1 MTLSPRFPWLLLAP
15 LLTAIAVAGFPPPVS
30 AQGSPFWWGGGGWS
44 YPAARP
50 RNAVR
55 PRGTARQNSRVEES
69 KPLTKEQNETKKAEK
84 TPTGPLFAV
93 VSLSDQRISVYNA
106 DGLVARSRISSGM
119 PGYRTPTG
127 IFTIIQ
133 RNRYHRSNIYAGA
146 PMPYMQR
153 LTWSGIALH
162 QGVVP
167 GYPASHGCIRLPGS
181 FAVDLWGMTRIG
193 ERVVVAQHDVSPEDF
208 SHPRLPA
215 PAMQPPPMVAS
226 GQGAPPLKPG
236 SGQAGAG
243 LTQVATADQAVP
255 AALTAPAN
263 PRLLNPMEY
272 ARELKAKAAADGAE
286 AARAVKAA
294 VETAAAK
301 AAAARRAA
309 ADFRQALAAQE
320 RAEAKVAARAKAIA
334 TARTAE
340 AAEVAETAKADAEAE
355 LAAAVRAVEAAQAAE
370 RRAAEEAREAQRAW
384 REATRAVEEAEQLAK
399 EATRRAAPV
408 SVLISR
414 KSQRIY
420 VRQAL
425 RPVLDAPVTIRN
437 PEAPI
442 GTHLY
447 IASAADADGRTLSW
461 SVISVPSSNSA
472 GSAERAANAKKERG
486 EGVKQEARAEPSNA
500 AEALERVELAPD
512 VSTRIS
518 ELLWAGGSLI
528 ISDQPLSSE
537 TSAVGT
543 DIVVTTR

>member
-1 MTLSPRFPWLLLAP
+1 MTLSPRIPWLLLAP
-15 LLTAIAVAGFPPPVS
+15 LLAGVAVAGFPLPVS
-30 AQGSPFWWGGGGWS
+30 AQSSPFWWGGGGWS
-44 YPAARP
+44 YPSARP
-50 RNAVR
+50 RYAVR
-55 PRGTARQNSRVEES
+55 PRAAPQNSRVQNS
-69 KPLTKEQNETKKAEK
+69 KPLTKEQNETKRAEK
-84 TPTGPLFAV
+84 APSGPLFAV

-181 FAVDLWGMTRIG
+181 FAVDLWSMTKIG
-193 ERVVVAQHDVSPEDF
+193 ERVVVAQHDVSPEGF
-208 SHPRLPA
+208 SHPLLPA

-226 GQGAPPLKPG
+226 GQGTPPLKPG
-236 SGQAGAG
+236 GGQASAG
-243 LTQVATADQAVP
+243 LTQVATADHTVP
-255 AALTAPAN
+255 AVLTAPAN

-272 ARELKAKAAADGAE
+272 ARELRAKAAADGAE
-286 AARAVKAA
+286 AGRAVKAA

-309 ADFRQALAAQE
+309 ADLRQALAAQG
-320 RAEAKVAARAKAIA
+320 RAEAKVAAKAKAIE
-334 TARTAE
+334 TARSAE
-340 AAEVAETAKADAEAE
+340 ATEVAEMAKADAEAE

-370 RRAAEEAREAQRAW
+370 ERAAEEAREAQKAW
-384 REATRAVEEAEQLAK
+384 REATKAVEEAEQLAR
-399 EATRRAAPV
+399 EAARRAAPV

-437 PEAPI
+437 PDAPI

-447 IASAADADGRTLSW
+447 IASAPGDDGRSLSW

-472 GSAERAANAKKERG
+472 GPAERAASTKKGRG
-486 EGVKQEARAEPSNA
+486 EGVTQEARAEPSDPA
-500 AEALERVELAPD
+500 KALERVELAPE
-512 VSTRIS
+512 VRTRIS